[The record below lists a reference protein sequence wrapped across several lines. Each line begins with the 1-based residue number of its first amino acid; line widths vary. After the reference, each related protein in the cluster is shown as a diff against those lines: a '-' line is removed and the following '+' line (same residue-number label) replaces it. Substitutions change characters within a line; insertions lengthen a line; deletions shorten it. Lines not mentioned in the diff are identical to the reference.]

1 MSADTQ
7 SDDKPK
13 KSGKVSILRRLLLA
27 YMALGIVVGAAFPV
41 VAGVFFEPMPGMFSW
56 LLATSLTGGATIGVV
71 YYYLANIILVK
82 RLRRIA
88 DVTQAISSGDITH
101 RCDMQSADVIGE
113 IINSF
118 NIMAETLSANISSM
132 AASSVNIEQAADR
145 MLVLSAETDSCMQDQ
160 TLQIEQVSTAME
172 EMASSV
178 QEVAN
183 SARAAAGA
191 SNEATSEAQQG
202 ALAATEA
209 IGGLY
214 ALGSKVDE
222 ASQVLSGL
230 RTDSDNIGVVMDVI
244 RGIAEQTNLLALNAA
259 IEAARAGEQGRGF
272 AVVADEVRTLASR
285 TQASTTEINE
295 MIERLHHNT
304 SHAVDVISDV
314 SKRAESTSEEVE
326 KAAEMLAGIAGS
338 VTSIDNMNSQIAD
351 AVGQQQAVAE
361 EISENVSLI
370 NHATEQTSAGTQQ
383 TRSDS
388 KQLKDL
394 SSELLVVLSQY
405 QTASGS

>member
-1 MSADTQ
+1 MSN
-7 SDDKPK
+7 
-13 KSGKVSILRRLLLA
+13 KSEPDIITGKTGKVSILRRLLLSCV
-27 YMALGIVVGAAFPV
+27 ALGIVAGAVISLVAGLFVEPKTNMFSGFVISGMVTGAALGVAYYFLVNV
-41 VAGVFFEPMPGMFSW
+41 V
-56 LLATSLTGGATIGVV
+56 
-71 YYYLANIILVK
+71 LVK

-88 DVTQAISSGDITH
+88 EVAQAISSGDITH
-101 RCDMQSADVIGE
+101 RCEMQSADVIGE

-118 NIMAETLSANISSM
+118 NVMAETLRTNIANMSVSSA
-132 AASSVNIEQAADR
+132 NIEQAADR
-145 MLVLSAETDSCMQDQ
+145 MLNLSAETDSCMQDQ
-160 TLQIEQVSTAME
+160 ASQVELVSTAMG

-183 SARAAAGA
+183 NARAAAEA
-191 SNEATSEAQQG
+191 SSEATSEARQG

-230 RTDSDNIGVVMDVI
+230 RSDSDNISVVMDVI

-285 TQASTTEINE
+285 TQKSTTDINE
-295 MIERLHHNT
+295 MIERLHQNT
-304 SHAVDVISDV
+304 EQAVNVIADV
-314 SKRAESTSEEVE
+314 SKRAEATSDDVE
-326 KAAEMLAGIAGS
+326 KAAEMLAGISGS
-338 VTSIDNMNSQIAD
+338 VSSIDSMNTQIAD
-351 AVGQQQAVAE
+351 AVAQQQMVAE
-361 EISENVSLI
+361 EVSESVLLI
-370 NHATEQTSAGTQQ
+370 NQATEQTSAGTQQ

-388 KQLKDL
+388 QQLKNL
-394 SSELLVVLSQY
+394 SSELIGVLSQY
-405 QTASGS
+405 QTSS